1 VSPPGRPG
9 TGVLRSDQRGII
21 ASSLLKIVLGLAVV
35 GLIAIE
41 AGTILFARLTVQDTA
56 QRVADESTAVYE
68 DTGSVESAR
77 DAAEERLS
85 DLDDNAKIKR
95 GGFVVTLDGR
105 IRVVIR
111 KRANTLVTQY
121 IGFLEEYTVAQGA
134 AIGNVPDDR
143 PPV

>member
-1 VSPPGRPG
+1 VSPSGRPG
-9 TGVLRSDQRGII
+9 TGLIHSDQRGII
-21 ASSLLKIVLGLAVV
+21 TSSLLKIILGLAVA

-77 DAAEERLS
+77 EAAEERLS
-85 DLDDNAKIKR
+85 ELDDHAKIKR

-111 KRANTLVTQY
+111 KRASTLVTHY
-121 IGFLEEYTVAQGA
+121 IGFLEEFTVAQGA
-134 AIGNVPDDR
+134 AIGNVPDER